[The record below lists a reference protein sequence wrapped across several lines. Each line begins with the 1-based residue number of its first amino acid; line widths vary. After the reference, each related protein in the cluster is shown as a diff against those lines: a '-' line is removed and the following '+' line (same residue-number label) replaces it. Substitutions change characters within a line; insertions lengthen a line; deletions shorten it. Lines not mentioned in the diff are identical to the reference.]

1 MKIRYIALFPIL
13 FIISLSMLLTVSASY
28 KMETATKSNSF
39 TIAVVEDKR
48 LTIDWVTSQSIQ
60 LNYYNE
66 EDINEINNFD

>member
-28 KMETATKSNSF
+28 KMETAIKSNSF

>member
-28 KMETATKSNSF
+28 KTETATKSNSF

>member
-13 FIISLSMLLTVSASY
+13 FIISLSMFLTVSASY

-66 EDINEINNFD
+66 EDINAINNFD

>member
-1 MKIRYIALFPIL
+1 MKIRYIAVFPIL

-60 LNYYNE
+60 LNYYDE

>member
-39 TIAVVEDKR
+39 TIAVVEDKK

-60 LNYYNE
+60 LNYYDE
-66 EDINEINNFD
+66 EDINEINAFD

>member
-1 MKIRYIALFPIL
+1 
-13 FIISLSMLLTVSASY
+13 MLLTVSASY
-28 KMETATKSNSF
+28 KTETATKSNSF